1 MTSIW
6 KLSFLAKVVPFNYN
20 FRMPFI
26 RIKAIVFFLV
36 MGIVCPILAE
46 DGRVSWSQKMRETA
60 KVLIDG
66 FPYLYSKLE
75 FRDPKNKKRIAS
87 YIQSLKENIHEL
99 PTDDGKSLL
108 GSDPLIDQFN
118 REIPQTLNK
127 ALDSFSLRNYDLA
140 QQQVRMAI
148 HKCVA
153 CHTAYQ
159 MGPYDGKT
167 NDEVVGIPLDSLS
180 KFEVSIAL
188 RQFNS
193 ALFILESEI
202 GDGKRLNQ
210 SGALA
215 FVYLRMHLLVSV
227 RSLQDNERALRAINS
242 YAKNR
247 KNSSVEETQLI
258 SLWKKDIAFWQAL
271 KGLPK
276 EKLSQVENRIASGH
290 LASVKYVDYVLR
302 LLQSFLLHQS
312 LIEQKDLKD
321 KTRVH
326 KALADCYRA
335 LDLPILSDL
344 SVLYGR

>member
-1 MTSIW
+1 MILTQT
-6 KLSFLAKVVPFNYN
+6 KLIAFFLATG
-20 FRMPFI
+20 
-26 RIKAIVFFLV
+26 IVF
-36 MGIVCPILAE
+36 PILAE
-46 DGRVSWSQKMRETA
+46 DGRVSWNQKMRETA

-66 FPYLYSKLE
+66 FPYLYSKIE
-75 FRDPKNKKRIAS
+75 FRDPKNKKRIIS
-87 YIQSLKENIHEL
+87 YIQGLKQNIHEL

-127 ALDSFSLRNYDLA
+127 ALDSFSLKNYDLA

-167 NDEVVGIPLDSLS
+167 NDEVVGLPLDSLS

-202 GDGKRLNQ
+202 ADGKGLNQ

-215 FVYLRMHLLVSV
+215 PVYLRMHLLVSV
-227 RSLQDNERALRAINS
+227 RSLQDNERALRAIES
-242 YAKNR
+242 YAKSR
-247 KNSSVEETQLI
+247 KNSSVEETHLI
-258 SLWKKDIAFWQAL
+258 SLWKKDIAFWKEL
-271 KGLPK
+271 KGDPK
-276 EKLSQVENRIASGH
+276 EKISQVEKRIGRGH
-290 LASVKYVDYVLR
+290 LASVKYGDYVLR
-302 LLQSFLLHQS
+302 LLQSFMLHQS
-312 LIEQKDLKD
+312 LVEQKDLKE
-321 KTRVH
+321 KKRVY
-326 KALADCYRA
+326 KALGESYRA